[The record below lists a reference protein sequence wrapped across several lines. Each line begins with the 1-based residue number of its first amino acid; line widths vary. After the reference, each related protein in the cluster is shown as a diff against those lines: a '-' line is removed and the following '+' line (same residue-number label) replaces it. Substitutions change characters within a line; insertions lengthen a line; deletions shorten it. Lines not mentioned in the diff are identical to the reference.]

1 MKKRNTIYLGLGS
14 NLGDRVKYLL
24 QAVSML
30 SAEIEITAE
39 YSIYETPPWGFTD
52 QAPFLNQVVK
62 GTTSLTPGNL
72 LDFLKAIE
80 KKIGRKETFKYGPRE
95 IDIDI
100 LFFDDLIIEEEN
112 LVVPHPK
119 FHERAFML
127 VPFSEIDPSFIHPTQ
142 KLEITEL
149 LIKQDYS
156 DIKVFISKGKKP
168 MHQTLKINDK
178 EFIWGSRTYVMGIIN
193 MTPDSFSGDGLQ
205 TKDNSLTFALDQAKG
220 FVDSGADILDVG
232 GESTRPGSDPVGT
245 QEELDRVIPV
255 IEKLSDELDTVIS
268 VDTYKHEVAEAA
280 ISAGAHMINDVWGFK
295 ADPLMAATAAKLNVP
310 VILMHNR
317 SNPKTA
323 EVQENLGGRYIGV
336 EYKDLISDI
345 KTELMKSVQIAVEA
359 GISKDKII
367 LDPGIGFGKTVD
379 QNLELLNK
387 TDQVR
392 DLGYPILIG
401 PSRKSFIGYTLNLP
415 QDQRV
420 EGTAAAVAV
429 AIVRGADIVRVHDVE
444 MMSRITKMTDA
455 IVRND

>member
-1 MKKRNTIYLGLGS
+1 MNKSNTIYLGLGS
-14 NLGDRVKYLL
+14 NLGDRVKYLE
-24 QAVSML
+24 QAVSLL
-30 SAEIEITAE
+30 STEIVITAE
-39 YSIYETPPWGFTD
+39 SSIYETPPWGFTD
-52 QAPFLNQVVK
+52 QSPFLNQVVK
-62 GTTSLTPGNL
+62 GTTNLTPGNL

-80 KKIGRKETFKYGPRE
+80 NKIGRKETFRYGPRE

-100 LFFDDLIIEEEN
+100 LFFDDLIIEEDD
-112 LVVPHPK
+112 LVIPHPK
-119 FHERAFML
+119 FHERVFML
-127 VPFSEIDPSFIHPTQ
+127 VPFSEVDPNFIHPTQ
-142 KLEITEL
+142 KQKISDL
-149 LIKQDYS
+149 LKKQDHS
-156 DIKVFISKGKKP
+156 DIKVLISKGKKP

-178 EFIWGSRTYVMGIIN
+178 EFIWGSQTYVMGIIN
-193 MTPDSFSGDGLQ
+193 MTPDSFSGDGLH
-205 TKDNSLTFALDQAKG
+205 TSDDSLNFALNQARG

-255 IEKLSDELDTVIS
+255 IEKLSAELDTIIS

-295 ADPLMAATAAKLNVP
+295 ADPLMAETAAKMNVP

-323 EVQENLGGRYIGV
+323 EIQENLGGRYIGV

-345 KTELMKSVQIAVEA
+345 KTELMESVQIAVKA
-359 GISKDKII
+359 GITKDKII

-387 TDQVR
+387 TDQIR
-392 DLGYPILIG
+392 DLGFPVLIG

-415 QDQRV
+415 LDQRV
-420 EGTAAAVAV
+420 EGTAATVAV

-444 MMSRITKMTDA
+444 IMSRISKMTDS